1 MAEPIQQH
9 LVSTFSQ
16 GHVTHVVEQHQVP
29 TCSDLGHISSSIAPT
44 EVFHSD
50 ENIQRDMELWNRIRE
65 YDQKSKEEEFTPVL
79 SKKQKLKLRQQ
90 IVLGKPLYKTH

>member
-79 SKKQKLKLRQQ
+79 FKNKN
-90 IVLGKPLYKTH
+90 

>member
-16 GHVTHVVEQHQVP
+16 GHVTHVAEQHQVP

-79 SKKQKLKLRQQ
+79 SKKQKHKLRQQ
-90 IVLGKPLYKTH
+90 IVLVF